1 MPNRPHGGRLINR
14 VLEDRER
21 RQWQARAEELPRL
34 QLNPRQISDVELIA
48 IGARSGRNPPPGLPP
63 EGAGRQSPRQRA
75 PHNRLMNW
83 RNKGFTLWFTGL
95 PCSGKST
102 LAHLVSDE
110 VERRGRA
117 VEVLDAEV
125 VRTHLCKG
133 LGFSKED
140 RDTNIR
146 RIGFLCE
153 LLSRHGVIAIAAAI
167 SPYRATREEVRATIE
182 SFVEVY
188 LHVSVEV
195 CSRRDVKGMYK
206 RARAGEIKNFTGID
220 DPYEP
225 PLNPELVLETGGEP
239 PAASAARILAKLEQL
254 QLIEPPKAPAY
265 QPVEAE

>member
-1 MPNRPHGGRLINR
+1 
-14 VLEDRER
+14 
-21 RQWQARAEELPRL
+21 
-34 QLNPRQISDVELIA
+34 
-48 IGARSGRNPPPGLPP
+48 
-63 EGAGRQSPRQRA
+63 
-75 PHNRLMNW
+75 MNW

-102 LAHLVSDE
+102 LARLVGDE

-182 SFVEVY
+182 NFVEVY
-188 LHVSVEV
+188 LHASVEV